1 MLSVWLGDATSDVI
15 SLLQYLEAA
24 TRGVLWKKVPKNFT
38 NVTGKYLSK
47 SLCPCNLI
55 KKEALAQLFSC
66 EFCEIS
72 YRFLTLF
79 LQNASRRLILNIT
92 MQELQ
97 IFHDFQH
104 TFIHLQYSCSIF
116 VRFFEEMSFLQ
127 ETSFLLT
134 NKINQLQ
141 NLVVVETSDFNFYSS
156 VLGLV
161 DYKSWTA
168 NIVW

>member
-1 MLSVWLGDATSDVI
+1 MSNCLCLRP
-15 SLLQYLEAA
+15 EA
-24 TRGVLWKKVPKNFT
+24 
-38 NVTGKYLSK
+38 
-47 SLCPCNLI
+47 CNLI
-55 KKEALAQLFSC
+55 KKKLWLSC
-66 EFCEIS
+66 FPVNFVR
-72 YRFLTLF
+72 YLRTPF
-79 LQNASRRLILNIT
+79 LQNASGRLLLNII